1 VGTAIANTEARTEVA
16 ASRARIVAATD
27 DERRRV
33 VRDLHDGAQQRLVHT
48 IITLKLARGARPN
61 DGESADALVAE
72 ALDQAEQA
80 NAELRELAHGILP
93 PVLARGGLRAG
104 VDALVSR
111 VHVPVDVA
119 VAGERFPAE
128 IEASAYFV
136 VAEALTNV
144 VKHSRAR
151 SAEVSARV
159 EDGVLHLDVRDDGVG
174 GARPDG
180 TGLLGLTDRVAA
192 LGGRLRVESPPGRG
206 TRIVATL
213 PL

>member
-1 VGTAIANTEARTEVA
+1 
-16 ASRARIVAATD
+16 
-27 DERRRV
+27 
-33 VRDLHDGAQQRLVHT
+33 
-48 IITLKLARGARPN
+48 
-61 DGESADALVAE
+61 
-72 ALDQAEQA
+72 
-80 NAELRELAHGILP
+80 
-93 PVLARGGLRAG
+93 
-104 VDALVSR
+104 
-111 VHVPVDVA
+111 VA

-151 SAEVSARV
+151 SAEVNVRV